1 MYGTI
6 IPSPFWLPVYLVET
20 AVLFGT
26 GPMLLAFL
34 CKTPISRKQRMRFSG
49 LYTFAVWLVFNL
61 IRCYVLDMPLISATT
76 AALWCIFFYD
86 RSLSILRRRGLT
98 P

>member
-1 MYGTI
+1 MLSFLQ
-6 IPSPFWLPVYLVET
+6 SPFWFPVYLIET
-20 AVLFGT
+20 AILFGT

-34 CKTPISRKQRMRFSG
+34 RKTPISRKQRMRFSG
-49 LYTFAVWLVFNL
+49 LYTFTVWLVFNL
-61 IRCYVLDMPLISATT
+61 IRFYVLDMLLINATA

>member
-1 MYGTI
+1 MYATI
-6 IPSPFWLPVYLVET
+6 LQSPFWIPIYLVET
-20 AVLFGT
+20 AILFGT
-26 GPMLLAFL
+26 GPMLLAFFR
-34 CKTPISRKQRMRFSG
+34 KTPISRKQRMRFCG

-61 IRCYVLDMPLISATT
+61 IRFYVLDILLISATA

>member
-1 MYGTI
+1 ML
-6 IPSPFWLPVYLVET
+6 SFLKSLFWFLISLIEIGF
-20 AVLFGT
+20 LFGI

-34 CKTPISRKQRMRFSG
+34 RKTPISRKQRMLFSG

-61 IRCYVLDMPLISATT
+61 IRLYVLDMLAISATA

>member
-1 MYGTI
+1 MHSI
-6 IPSPFWLPVYLVET
+6 LQSPLWIPGYLIET
-20 AVLFGT
+20 ALLFGT

-34 CKTPISRKQRMRFSG
+34 RKTPISRKQRMLFSG

-61 IRCYVLDMPLISATT
+61 IRFFVLDMLLISATS

-86 RSLSILRRRGLT
+86 RSLSVLRRRGLT

>member
-1 MYGTI
+1 MHSI
-6 IPSPFWLPVYLVET
+6 FHSPLWIPGYLMES
-20 AVLFGT
+20 ALLFGT

-34 CKTPISRKQRMRFSG
+34 RKTPISRKQRMRFSG
-49 LYTFAVWLVFNL
+49 LYTFAVWLVSNL
-61 IRCYVLDMPLISATT
+61 VRFYVLDMLLLSATS